1 MIRIV
6 SMVGFNVCSSF
17 FIQLLPNINWF
28 PRVSRNMSTNSWM
41 VRSFPASDRKLAT
54 RFSATRMHLRNLNH
68 QKFYKLHN
76 FIYVLP
82 LCDVYP
88 SWMYRYNIYIDR
100 YTVYIYMY
108 TSWWNVLN
116 LFMHGIGVFDFEA
129 PQTFAVTQCRAPRL
143 STSWSTT
150 PAVIPVHQTHS
161 PTTPKRWLNYTK
173 CNSQGF

>member
-100 YTVYIYMY
+100 YTVYIYICIHPGEMY
-108 TSWWNVLN
+108 WIYSCMELGSLILKPHKPSLWLSVGLQDWVL
-116 LFMHGIGVFDFEA
+116 LGA
-129 PQTFAVTQCRAPRL
+129 PLLRWSQSIKHILPR
-143 STSWSTT
+143 
-150 PAVIPVHQTHS
+150 PQ
-161 PTTPKRWLNYTK
+161 KDD
-173 CNSQGF
+173 